1 MQVLG
6 PSLECHFGSS
16 EGPGVFSFG
25 RAADGTHWTFPR
37 RVDWIRSLRGLVG
50 LGLHCGVR
58 AAC

>member
-37 RVDWIRSLRGLVG
+37 RVDWTRC
-50 LGLHCGVR
+50 LGASDYIVV
-58 AAC
+58 